1 MAEIFKVVS
10 FSRVLAA
17 YSLGVEGFLEGFSG
31 SSSVSFTIISPHLR
45 FYFVVLN
52 TIFNGVDV
60 ILIYGGQAAS
70 VPGVTHSAEKS

>member
-31 SSSVSFTIISPHLR
+31 SSSVSFTIISPPR
-45 FYFVVLN
+45 FYFIVLN